1 MNKKVY
7 LIIFLHALCMTCF
20 AAPANEKKTEIKV
33 TPRPAV
39 LHGSNLQP
47 VYVEIQHAG
56 IPAEATLSIGNTKRQ
71 IMLKEGANAVEMQ
84 VEASPA
90 KRTHTLELS
99 VNGKTEKQKFTV
111 LPVRK
116 WKVNFVQHTHT
127 DIGYTRSQ
135 TEILPELVRFIDY
148 ALDYCDATDEWPD
161 DARFRYTCEASW
173 AVSEY

>member
-1 MNKKVY
+1 
-7 LIIFLHALCMTCF
+7 MTCF
-20 AAPANEKKTEIKV
+20 AAPANEKKTEIEIH
-33 TPRPAV
+33 PRPAI
-39 LHGSNLQP
+39 LQNSNLQP
-47 VYVEIQHAG
+47 VSVKIKYEGSPVEAS
-56 IPAEATLSIGNTKRQ
+56 LSIGKTK
-71 IMLKEGANAVEMQ
+71 KQ
-84 VEASPA
+84 VSLQSGENLVDMTVAA
-90 KRTHTLELS
+90 ATKKQTHTLELS
-99 VNGKTEKQKFTV
+99 IDGKIIKKNFTV